1 MEIRHLRYFVAVA
14 EELNFSRAAQR
25 LHIAQPPLSQQIRHL
40 EAELGL
46 QLIARD
52 TRPLRLTEAGRFF
65 KIEALDILARLEEAT
80 AGTRRIGRGQSGW
93 LGVGYIGSAMNE
105 LLPPVVHRFHTDH
118 PRVEL
123 QLFEMLYLEQAAA
136 LLDRRIHIGL
146 SRTSLGVDTLI
157 EELLYEE
164 PMMVAVPTAHPL
176 AGRTDVVVAD
186 LAPEPIVHYAGRPA
200 RGVESDYLMSVFH
213 AAGFE
218 PSIAVEAKN
227 VESALGLVAA
237 GLGIAIVAAS
247 FTQGRRQGVR
257 FLALGGQSP
266 FVPMKAVY
274 RSQEQAPPF
283 QAFLAI
289 VRQEAAQLSRVA
301 HAA

>member
-14 EELNFSRAAQR
+14 EELNFSRAAER

-65 KIEALDILARLEEAT
+65 KSEALDILARLEEAT

-93 LGVGYIGSAMNE
+93 LGIGYIGSAMNE
-105 LLPPVVHRFHTDH
+105 LLPPVVHRLHHDH
-118 PRVEL
+118 PGVEV
-123 QLFEMLYLEQAAA
+123 QLFEMLYEEQASA
-136 LLDRRIHIGL
+136 LLERRIHVGL
-146 SRTSLGVDTLI
+146 SRASLGVESLV
-157 EELLYEE
+157 EEVLYDE
-164 PMMVAVPTAHPL
+164 PMMVAVPTDHPL
-176 AGRTDVVVAD
+176 AGRCEASVID
-186 LAPEPIVHYAGRPA
+186 LAPEPIVHYASRPS
-200 RGVESDYLMSVFH
+200 RGVESDYLMAVCR

-218 PSIAVEAKN
+218 PKIAVEAKN

-237 GLGIAIVAAS
+237 GLGLAIVAAS
-247 FTQGRRQGVR
+247 FTRGKRPGVR
-257 FLALGGQSP
+257 FLSLGGNSP
-266 FVPMKAVY
+266 TVPMKAVY
-274 RSQEQAPPF
+274 RHQEPSSLLQV
-283 QAFLAI
+283 FLSF
-289 VRQEAAQLSRVA
+289 VREEAASLSAVA

>member
-65 KIEALDILARLEEAT
+65 KAEALNILARLEEAT
-80 AGTRRIGRGQSGW
+80 AGARRIGRGQSGW

-105 LLPPVVHRFHTDH
+105 LLPPVVHRFHIAY
-118 PRVEL
+118 PGVEL
-123 QLFEMLYLEQAAA
+123 QLFEMLYEEQAAA
-136 LLDRRIHIGL
+136 LLERRIHIGL
-146 SRTSLGVDTLI
+146 SRASLGVDTLI

-164 PMMVAVPTAHPL
+164 PMIVAVPTIHPF

-186 LAPEPIVHYAGRPA
+186 LALEPIVHYASRPS

-218 PSIAVEAKN
+218 PMIAVEAKN

-247 FTQGRRQGVR
+247 FAQGQRPGVR
-257 FLALGGQSP
+257 FLALGGQHP
-266 FVPMKAVY
+266 FVPMKAIY
-274 RSQEQAPPF
+274 RPQEPAPPF

-289 VRQEAAQLSRVA
+289 IREEAAQLSRVA

>member
-65 KIEALDILARLEEAT
+65 KAEALEILARLEEAT

-118 PRVEL
+118 PGVEL
-123 QLFEMLYLEQAAA
+123 QLFEMLYEEQAAA
-136 LLDRRIHIGL
+136 LLDRRIHLGL
-146 SRTSLGVDTLI
+146 SRASLGIESLI

-164 PMMVAVPTAHPL
+164 PMMVAVPAGHPL
-176 AGRTDVVVAD
+176 AGRPEIVVAD
-186 LAPEPIVHYAGRPA
+186 LAPEPIVHYASRPS
-200 RGVESDYLMSVFH
+200 RGVESDYLTAVFH

-218 PSIAVEAKN
+218 PMIAVEAKN

-237 GLGIAIVAAS
+237 GLGVAIVAAS
-247 FTQGRRQGVR
+247 FTQGQRPGVR
-257 FLALGGQSP
+257 FQALGGQSP
-266 FVPMKAVY
+266 FVPMNAVY
-274 RSQEQAPPF
+274 RAQEQAPPF
-283 QAFLAI
+283 QAVLAI
-289 VRQEAAQLSRVA
+289 VREEAALVSGVA
-301 HAA
+301 RAA

>member
-46 QLIARD
+46 QLLARD

-65 KIEALDILARLEEAT
+65 KNQAVEILARVEEAA
-80 AGTRRIGRGQSGW
+80 AGARRIGRGQSGW

-105 LLPPVVHRFHTDH
+105 LLPPAVHRFHTEY
-118 PRVEL
+118 PGVEV
-123 QLFEMLYLEQAAA
+123 QLFEMLYEEQAAA
-136 LLDRRIHIGL
+136 LLERRIHLGL
-146 SRTSLGVDTLI
+146 SRSSLGVDTLV

-164 PMMVAVPTAHPL
+164 PMIVAVSTSHPL
-176 AGRTDVVVAD
+176 AGRSEVTVAE
-186 LAPEPIVHYAGRPA
+186 LAAEPVVHYAPRTGRA
-200 RGVESDYLMSVFH
+200 TETNYLVSVFR

-218 PSIAVEAKN
+218 PKIAVEAKN

-237 GLGIAIVAAS
+237 GLGISLMAAS
-247 FTQGRRQGVR
+247 FTRGQRPGVR
-257 FLALGGQSP
+257 FLALGRESP
-266 FVPMKAVY
+266 VVPMKAVY
-274 RSQEQAPPF
+274 RSQEQSQTL
-283 QAFLAI
+283 QAFLKI
-289 VRQEAAQLSRVA
+289 VREEAGLLSGVA